1 MKKLMTEWRKY
12 LIESEGVGMGYK
24 IVAYEDGK
32 LYSLQNPDLEYKA
45 DIGTV
50 ESPSGGMYLGTTKD
64 FVIGYYAE
72 MTDKKDAL
80 LIYEYDPQDVIL
92 GQPHEEG
99 EIKVTSAKLVSIE
112 VLPGWDDE

>member
-1 MKKLMTEWRKY
+1 
-12 LIESEGVGMGYK
+12 
-24 IVAYEDGK
+24 
-32 LYSLQNPDLEYKA
+32 
-45 DIGTV
+45 
-50 ESPSGGMYLGTTKD
+50 
-64 FVIGYYAE
+64 

>member
-1 MKKLMTEWRKY
+1 
-12 LIESEGVGMGYK
+12 MGYK

-45 DIGTV
+45 EVGTI

-64 FVIGYYAE
+64 FVIDYYAE

-80 LIYEYDPQDVIL
+80 LIYEYDPQDVTL

-99 EIKVTSAKLVSIE
+99 EIKVVSAKLVSIE
-112 VLPGWDDE
+112 VLPGGDDK